1 MKYLIVEVNCVIF
14 LKRFLL
20 LLWAVWMSVVFLSNL
35 ADAGKAAG
43 ILGESWSFAS
53 GNLKFIKET
62 FARYGTSSVLNAL
75 MFAGVII
82 WEGLASVLFW
92 RAAWAFRGEKS
103 GRKELYLAFTT
114 SLLQW
119 GAFLIADEICI
130 AYVLEGSHLRIL
142 SAQLLTLLVIELL
155 TEV

>member
-1 MKYLIVEVNCVIF
+1 MKYIFVEINCVIF

-20 LLWAVWMSVVFLSNL
+20 LFWAVWMSFVFLSKL

-43 ILGESWSFAS
+43 IVGETWRFAS
-53 GNLKFIKET
+53 GNLKFLKET
-62 FARYGTSSVLNAL
+62 FARYGTSDVVNSL

-92 RAAWAFRGEKS
+92 RAAWAFRGMKS

-130 AYVLEGSHLRIL
+130 AYTLEGSHLRL
-142 SAQLLTLLVIELL
+142 MSAQLLTLLVIELL
-155 TEV
+155 PEV

>member
-1 MKYLIVEVNCVIF
+1 MKFIFVEVNCVVF
-14 LKRFLL
+14 LKRLL
-20 LLWAVWMSVVFLSNL
+20 LLFWAVWMSVVFLSNL

-62 FARYGTSSVLNAL
+62 FARYGTSDFVNAL

-82 WEGLASVLFW
+82 WEGFAAVLFW
-92 RAAWAFRGEKS
+92 RAAWAFRGMKS
-103 GRKELYLAFTT
+103 GRKELYLAFTN

-130 AYVLEGSHLRIL
+130 AYTLEGSHLRLL

-155 TEV
+155 PEE

>member
-1 MKYLIVEVNCVIF
+1 MKYIFVEINCVIF

-20 LLWAVWMSVVFLSNL
+20 LFWAVWMSVVFLSNL

-43 ILGESWSFAS
+43 IVGETWRFAS
-53 GNLKFIKET
+53 GNLKFLKET
-62 FARYGTSSVLNAL
+62 FARYGTSDVVNSL

-92 RAAWAFRGEKS
+92 RAAWAFRGMKS

-130 AYVLEGSHLRIL
+130 AYTLEGSHLRLL

-155 TEV
+155 PEV